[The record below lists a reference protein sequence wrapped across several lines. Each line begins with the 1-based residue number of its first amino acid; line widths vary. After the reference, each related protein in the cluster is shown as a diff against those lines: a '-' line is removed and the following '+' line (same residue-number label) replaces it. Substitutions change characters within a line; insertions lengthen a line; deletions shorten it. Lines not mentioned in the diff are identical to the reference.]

1 VSIFECEVLADARMP
16 APHSHDEFDET
27 VFGLDGV
34 TTFTVG
40 GAHTDLNPARPSS
53 YLGA

>member
-1 VSIFECEVLADARMP
+1 MP
-16 APHSHDEFDET
+16 APHSHDAFDET

-40 GAHTDLNPARPSS
+40 GEPPLT
-53 YLGA
+53 